1 MNEIKNLN
9 ASGNL
14 NENLNE
20 NVGVGIGVNVNA
32 NENTCPV
39 VNKSICR
46 RGAGVS
52 SDKTISIYI
61 VEDYNLLRMQ
71 YKHILSKE
79 KDFNVLDTFENAED
93 CIESLEVID
102 SIKSADS
109 MNRAGVHCVNS
120 GNMSIN
126 YDNVSG
132 GRVCGVNSS
141 ARYPDIIIMDLGLPY
156 MNGIQATK
164 IIKDKY
170 PNIKVIVLTCHEE
183 RETILACL
191 SSKASGYILKNE
203 ETVKDSIKK
212 AIRTVYQGGMWLDK
226 EITDYAFSTI
236 PKPISYEFE
245 NLYQKDEN
253 ELRDYITS
261 LLSKRELET
270 LELITDGKTNDE
282 IAELLIVSKNTIKMH
297 VRSILSKLSVNDRIQ
312 AAVKAVRARLF

>member
-1 MNEIKNLN
+1 MGKENRLMNEIKNLN
-9 ASGNL
+9 GNASAVMDKGICRSGN
-14 NENLNE
+14 
-20 NVGVGIGVNVNA
+20 GVN
-32 NENTCPV
+32 
-39 VNKSICR
+39 
-46 RGAGVS
+46 S
-52 SDKTISIYI
+52 SKTISIYI
-61 VEDYNLLRMQ
+61 VEDYNLLRTQ

-93 CIESLEVID
+93 CIESLDGININNNNHNININHNNRNIVGNVNDIT
-102 SIKSADS
+102 SIS
-109 MNRAGVHCVNS
+109 
-120 GNMSIN
+120 
-126 YDNVSG
+126 
-132 GRVCGVNSS
+132 
-141 ARYPDIIIMDLGLPY
+141 RYPDIIIMDLGLPY

>member
-1 MNEIKNLN
+1 MGKENRLMNEIKNLN

-93 CIESLEVID
+93 CIESLDGININNNNHNININHNNRNIVGNVNNIT
-102 SIKSADS
+102 SIS
-109 MNRAGVHCVNS
+109 
-120 GNMSIN
+120 
-126 YDNVSG
+126 
-132 GRVCGVNSS
+132 
-141 ARYPDIIIMDLGLPY
+141 RYPDIIIMDLGLPY